1 MRELI
6 PGVAV
11 ALMLASTLHAIAV
24 GNCLPAGVETF
35 CVDINQAVVTKLAD
49 RGSHQAHGIV
59 TDVGPFLG
67 QLADALMRSSVA
79 ASQVPGTCVAGD
91 ARARW
96 GRRYLM
102 CPPHHFGVLYEI
114 NPWMHEEVAV
124 EHDVRLRSSGTTSS
138 ANLRLAGAEVV
149 TMDPQPEVPDLVF
162 TANAGIVNGNQF
174 VPEPLPPPG
183 AAGRDGDQR
192 GLVRGAGLP
201 GRPAA
206 RRSSTTRAPATR
218 CRSPP
223 RATTRCSC
231 PGYSFRSDAAAITEL
246 GPAARV
252 PDQGRAAGRPAAVP
266 PRPHVLPARRAP
278 RPLRAERLGRLR
290 PQGDRGARARAA
302 VARGGRG
309 AELLRQLGGRRHDDR
324 DAAARRRGSAAS
336 SRRGASPWSRA
347 RSTSSSRR
355 AAAAGA

>member
-1 MRELI
+1 MREHI

-67 QLADALMRSSVA
+67 QLADVALRR
-79 ASQVPGTCVAGD
+79 
-91 ARARW
+91 RARGALGSRWGGAGVPTALERRMTLSW

-124 EHDVRLRSSGTTSS
+124 EHERASQQWEHLVG
-138 ANLRLAGAEVV
+138 NLRLAGAEVV

-162 TANAGIVNGNQF
+162 TANAGIVNGDA
-174 VPEPLPPPG
+174 VRAEPLPPPR

-192 GLVRGAGLP
+192 RLVR
-201 GRPAA
+201 
-206 RRSSTTRAPATR
+206 RRRASASTGCPPSSTTRAPATR
-218 CRSPP
+218 CPFTPEGDDTVLVS
-223 RATTRCSC
+223 
-231 PGYSFRSDAAAITEL
+231 GYSFRSDAAAITEL
-246 GPAARV
+246 GDAARL
-252 PDQGRAAGRPAAVP
+252 PDQGRAARRPAAVP
-266 PRPHVLPARRAP
+266 PRPHVLPARRAA
-278 RPLRAERLGRLR
+278 RALRAH
-290 PQGDRGARARAA
+290 RAGTAT
-302 VARGGRG
+302 
-309 AELLRQLGGRRHDDR
+309 
-324 DAAARRRGSAAS
+324 AAR
-336 SRRGASPWSRA
+336 
-347 RSTSSSRR
+347 
-355 AAAAGA
+355 